1 MNGLT
6 SDPGYS
12 VDYGTALYTDKG
24 GAVLNP
30 PGASNGTAFQGAGG
44 GLALWQGKQ
53 ADYNFCM
60 EMYNIL
66 P

>member
-30 PGASNGTAFQGAGG
+30 SGASNGTAFQGAGG